1 MVIKKS
7 FKSLLKKSTAEEK
20 NYLQSMFLFAQGE
33 ISTDEFIQKLK
44 STNGLADYLLSDK
57 KIPNRDFEMK
67 NFEHVRLDDFKSHE
81 SRYEL
86 YRIVYSFFVR
96 RKIKGNYFNIEFELS
111 KVIRE
116 NTPDYVFFSLDD
128 ILRDMPDDLTD
139 NEQLQWCKQQCKKR
153 CAHYK
158 YDNKP
163 PEWVHE
169 PQWPKYHGRDMVF
182 SYQEEEGDKVIYHF
196 YDSATGQNKDIIQ
209 YY

>member
-96 RKIKGNYFNIEFELS
+96 RKIKGNYFNIEF
-111 KVIRE
+111 
-116 NTPDYVFFSLDD
+116 
-128 ILRDMPDDLTD
+128 
-139 NEQLQWCKQQCKKR
+139 
-153 CAHYK
+153 
-158 YDNKP
+158 
-163 PEWVHE
+163 
-169 PQWPKYHGRDMVF
+169 
-182 SYQEEEGDKVIYHF
+182 
-196 YDSATGQNKDIIQ
+196 
-209 YY
+209 